1 MTSLYA
7 ENSAPVASDTSV
19 GKSILVVDD
28 EMNFVILL
36 ERVLSKRG
44 YVVRTALNGDEALR
58 LSKNTTFDLA
68 VLDIRMVPMDG
79 LTLLAE
85 LKKSAPHMK
94 TIIMTAFPTYE
105 TRLTSFKR
113 GASSYVTKPV
123 NLSTLVA
130 TIGHLVRDE

>member
-1 MTSLYA
+1 
-7 ENSAPVASDTSV
+7 VASDTSV

-44 YVVRTALNGDEALR
+44 YLVRTALNGEEALR
-58 LSKNTTFDLA
+58 LSKNTAFDLA
-68 VLDIRMVPMDG
+68 VLDIRMGPMDG

-85 LKKSAPHMK
+85 LRKSAPHMK
-94 TIIMTAFPTYE
+94 TIIMTAFPTFE

-113 GASSYVTKPV
+113 GASAYVAKPV

-130 TIGHLVRDE
+130 TIGELVSHE